1 MRTAAGSRCRK
12 GRSRESG
19 TGSARRWPRPRDQRP
34 GPGDRRFAHGS
45 RRRAGLRR
53 RRPRGDPPPDPRA
66 PAATFA
72 LGIAHPVARLGDR
85 VRGHA
90 GAARERGVRGAR
102 ADRHAGVA
110 RRARAPARTGPA
122 RVRPVLALALGVL
135 RGDLGTSLVGQQRPV
150 GDLVWPRVAELGR
163 ARPARRR
170 DRFGPGRRAR
180 AVRGAAT
187 RQAFGPRT
195 VGAVAR
201 RDVAPGVRRRRSPS
215 CSCSRR
221 TCSTS
226 SRLSPRSPQASRRGR
241 SRRCSCC
248 RCSRSSSSWC
258 RTSSG

>member
-1 MRTAAGSRCRK
+1 MRPAAGSRCRK

-90 GAARERGVRGAR
+90 GAARERGLRGAR
-102 ADRHAGVA
+102 ADGHPGVA
-110 RRARAPARTGPA
+110 RRTRAPARTGPA
-122 RVRPVLALALGVL
+122 RVRPVLALAVGCAPRRPRDEPRGTATAGRRSGVAA
-135 RGDLGTSLVGQQRPV
+135 G
-150 GDLVWPRVAELGR
+150 AELGR

-180 AVRGAAT
+180 AVRGVAA

-201 RDVAPGVRRRRSPS
+201 RDVAPGVRRGDRPGVRVRDERVPPLPGCFPDPPRRPAVAGAFDARVAGAHARPRRS
-215 CSCSRR
+215 
-221 TCSTS
+221 
-226 SRLSPRSPQASRRGR
+226 A
-241 SRRCSCC
+241 
-248 RCSRSSSSWC
+248 